1 MTDTALALTD
11 TAAAV
16 LEQVIIK
23 GDLARL
29 SEADRIVYYN
39 AVCRSIGLNPLTR
52 PLEYIVLNGKLTLY
66 FRRDATDQIRTLRGI
81 SVMSLTP
88 SHTGDLLVVVATGR
102 TPDGRQDSAT
112 GVVNAKGLYG
122 ENLANAMMKAET
134 KAKRRLTL
142 SLAGLGFLTAEEVE
156 DIRADADSV
165 APPVQARSLADHV
178 RQRRATVGPPTV
190 GIAAGPSPDED
201 DEVTQSMGA
210 ARMEKAAGAP
220 PTPTADLVAGLE
232 DEIACGD
239 EDASP
244 MALGFCEL
252 PPGHKGHHKS
262 DNGTWT

>member
-52 PLEYIVLNGKLTLY
+52 PLEYITLNGKLTLY

-81 SVMSLTP
+81 SILTLTP

-142 SLAGLGFLTAEEVE
+142 SLAGLGFLSAEEVE
-156 DIRADADSV
+156 DIRADADTV
-165 APPVQARSLADHV
+165 APPVPTRSLVDHV
-178 RQRRATVGPPTV
+178 RQRVAAIVPP
-190 GIAAGPSPDED
+190 ADED
-201 DEVTQSMGA
+201 PEVTQSMGVRRAEEA
-210 ARMEKAAGAP
+210 AAAP
-220 PTPTADLVAGLE
+220 SLDDLPDV
-232 DEIACGD
+232 CND

-252 PPGHKGHHKS
+252 VPGHKGPHKS
-262 DNGTWT
+262 DAGTWPR